1 LYPNAAQPIRGIFV
15 ENRLRHLA
23 VSGEVDVR
31 VVAPV
36 LWFPVS
42 VGPFGGYKE
51 FARVPNSETRHGISI
66 PHPRYPVI
74 PKIGMNVAPYLLY
87 SAMKPVIRRILR
99 DGPDIDLIDAHYF
112 YPDGVAAVM
121 LGRAFE
127 IPVVITARGTDINL
141 IPDFA
146 IPRRQILW
154 AAGKAAGIITVCQ
167 ALKDELVELGASA
180 GKIIPLR
187 NGVDLEMFQPLDH
200 SKARRELGLSGSTL
214 LSVGYLTH
222 RKGHN
227 IVISALPKLL
237 NVSLLIVG
245 NGEERQNLENLA

>member
-1 LYPNAAQPIRGIFV
+1 
-15 ENRLRHLA
+15 
-23 VSGEVDVR
+23 
-31 VVAPV
+31 
-36 LWFPVS
+36 
-42 VGPFGGYKE
+42 
-51 FARVPNSETRHGISI
+51 
-66 PHPRYPVI
+66 
-74 PKIGMNVAPYLLY
+74 MY

-127 IPVVITARGTDINL
+127 IPVVITARGTDLNL